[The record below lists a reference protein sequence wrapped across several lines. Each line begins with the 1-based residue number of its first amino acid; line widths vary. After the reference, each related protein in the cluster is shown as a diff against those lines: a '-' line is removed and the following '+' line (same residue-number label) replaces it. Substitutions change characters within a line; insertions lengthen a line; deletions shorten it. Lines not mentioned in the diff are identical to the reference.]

1 MSRAEENVV
10 LGKYR
15 VSQRLAA
22 GGMGEIFLADQTGPH
37 NLKRKVILKTM
48 LPEMMETADMVT
60 DFLDEARVLSSL
72 NHPNI
77 VSILEVA
84 EWNGRPLIVME
95 YINGINLGELVR
107 LSLRMGPKIPFN
119 IIARIICDCAMGLG
133 FAHSAKNADDQS
145 LNLVHRDISPGNLML
160 RPDGVTKVLDFGIA
174 KAADSDH
181 RTETG
186 VVKGKL
192 SYMSPEQLAGEDLDG
207 RSDQFS
213 LGIVFWEL
221 CTRTRMFKDA
231 QNPQIIQRILHGMM
245 DKPSIV
251 EADIPPAIEDILM
264 RMLSGNKDKRF
275 ETLEDL
281 AQALE
286 SYLATTNQPTTSV
299 DVGKYIKPLFDIR
312 SKDAAEQKEQVTQE
326 LKNLFGQSSPA
337 TKKKGKLVWPFGLAG
352 IGFVCL
358 LAFAIYWFGTTQGK
372 TVAEKSPMPKTTKSL
387 PIAPLVPAVEKKN
400 KTNVAAKTKSNP
412 KKRKFKTRKK
422 KSKETLQENTTMSAK
437 AETQVIA
444 KIANVS
450 IRTDPWA
457 QLFVDGQP
465 VGITPFFKLP
475 LQTGQHELRFIN
487 EEENISRTYTVNIKG
502 DKKERLYFDL
512 RK

>member
-1 MSRAEENVV
+1 MPKDEENIVM
-10 LGKYR
+10 GKYR

-48 LPEMMETADMVT
+48 LPEMMESAGMVT

-107 LSLRMGPKIPFN
+107 LSLKQGTKIPFN
-119 IIARIICDCAMGLG
+119 VIARIICDCAMGLG
-133 FAHSAKNADDQS
+133 FAHNAQNSDGES
-145 LNLVHRDISPGNLML
+145 LHLVHRDISPGNLML

-181 RTETG
+181 RTATG

-192 SYMSPEQLAGEDLDG
+192 SYMSPEQLGGDPLDG

-221 CTRTRMFKDA
+221 CTRARIFQDA
-231 QNPQIIQRILHGMM
+231 QNPQIIQRILHGVM
-245 DKPSIV
+245 DAPSTL
-251 EADIPPAIEDILM
+251 EEQIPKELESIIM
-264 RMLSGNKDKRF
+264 RMLSANKDKRF
-275 ETLEDL
+275 ATLEEL

-286 SYLATTNQPTTSV
+286 GYLAQSNQPTTSV
-299 DVGKYIKPLFDIR
+299 DVAQYIKPLFALR
-312 SKDAAEQKEQVTQE
+312 EKDVAEQKEQVTQE
-326 LKNLFGQSSPA
+326 LKNLFGPA
-337 TKKKGKLVWPFGLAG
+337 TPVASKQATIPWYFVLSAVLLICAGGFALYGLNQTQPPSESPPSPDPQVKK
-352 IGFVCL
+352 
-358 LAFAIYWFGTTQGK
+358 T
-372 TVAEKSPMPKTTKSL
+372 L
-387 PIAPLVPAVEKKN
+387 PIAPLGSLQEV
-400 KTNVAAKTKSNP
+400 KTKTKPKPSAKPNP
-412 KKRKFKTRKK
+412 KKRKLKK
-422 KSKETLQENTTMSAK
+422 RPKKNLPAPAEASPKKEMDTP
-437 AETQVIA
+437 ETVQI
-444 KIANVS
+444 N

-457 QLFVDGQP
+457 QLFVDGKP
-465 VGITPFFKLP
+465 VGITPFFKLNID
-475 LQTGQHELRFIN
+475 TGKHQLRFVN
-487 EEENISRTYTVNIKG
+487 EEEGITRTYTVNIKG
-502 DKKERLYFDL
+502 DKQERLYFDL
-512 RK
+512 RR